1 VLHVEGGE
9 SNWPFDSVDQLIA
22 VGPGSAE
29 AGLVIERRDAGG
41 TECGD
46 TVVEVRSR

>member
-1 VLHVEGGE
+1 MLHVEGGD
-9 SNWPFDSVDQLIA
+9 SNRPFDSVDRLIA
-22 VGPGSAE
+22 VAPGVAG